1 MHARSHPDRA
11 TLTPPSLPRI
21 TYIVD
26 TAGYGGAEIYLEH
39 LLRGGMSRARPTV
52 LVAEPGVPLLA
63 AVASSVGAPVGTFRS
78 VTTKFRV
85 LRLMRLARAI
95 KQTHADVVH
104 VNMTTATNNRYAIA
118 AAWLV
123 RVPVIATVHTPIALG
138 ERPTAL
144 LRWLFARAWGVVAVS
159 AEVRKLLVETL
170 HLPIRRIHLVKN
182 GVDVGPAIPIRPAPK
197 IIRVVAIGR
206 LDFAKGFDL
215 LVAAVRLLVGQGVP
229 VELVI
234 AGDGPE
240 RVALEQAADRLPVH
254 FPGFVAD
261 IESVWASADIFCLPS
276 RFEGLP
282 LALLEAMM
290 HGIPCVA
297 TDVGDVAVAL
307 GSAGIVVHPR
317 SPAALADALA
327 LLAGDPERRRE
338 LGAAGRA
345 RAQANYTA
353 ESMVA
358 ATLDL
363 SLAAATRPSSR
374 GAHNRILI

>member
-1 MHARSHPDRA
+1 MHARAHRDQA
-11 TLTPPSLPRI
+11 TLTPPRLPRI

-26 TAGYGGAEIYLEH
+26 TPGYGGAEIYLEH
-39 LLRGGMSRARPTV
+39 LLRGGMLRARPTL
-52 LVAEPGVPLLA
+52 LVAEPGIPLLT

-85 LRLMRLARAI
+85 LRLLRLALAI
-95 KQTHADVVH
+95 KRTHADVAH

-123 RVPVIATVHTPIALG
+123 RVPVVATVHTPIALG
-138 ERPTAL
+138 EHPTLL
-144 LRWLFARAWGVVAVS
+144 LRWLFARAWGVIAVS
-159 AEVRKLLVETL
+159 AEVRKLLVESL
-170 HLPIRRIHLVKN
+170 HLPIRRIYLVKN
-182 GVDVGPAIPIRPAPK
+182 GVDLGPAIPIRPAPE

-215 LVAAVRLLVGQGVP
+215 LIAAVRLLVGQGVP

-240 RVALEQAADRLPVH
+240 RATLEEAADRLPVQ
-254 FPGFVAD
+254 FPGFVVG

-297 TDVGDVAVAL
+297 TDVGDVAAAL
-307 GSAGIVVHPR
+307 GSAGIVVPTR

-327 LLAGDPERRRE
+327 LLAGDPERRRA

-363 SLAAATRPSSR
+363 SLAAATLPSPR
-374 GAHNRILI
+374 RVHNWVVV